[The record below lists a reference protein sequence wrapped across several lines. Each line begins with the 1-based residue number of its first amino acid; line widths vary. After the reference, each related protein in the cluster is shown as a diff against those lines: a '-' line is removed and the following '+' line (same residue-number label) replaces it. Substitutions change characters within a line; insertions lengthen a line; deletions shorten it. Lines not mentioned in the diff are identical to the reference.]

1 MPGYTVLSGA
11 GMAQLKIIQVR
22 SCIGRK
28 EHQRKV
34 LRALGITRV
43 GLVVTHNDTPQ
54 IRGMIN
60 KIGHLLQVTEAAE

>member
-1 MPGYTVLSGA
+1 
-11 GMAQLKIIQVR
+11 MAKLMITQVR

-60 KIGHLLQVTEAAE
+60 KVKHLVQVTEVGD